1 MISKIVGDLSSR
13 FPDYAISPRTREE
26 KKEKK
31 DQEGE
36 EEEEEEWIRN
46 GAPVA
51 LSKRNAVHPGFCSPI
66 HVHVHVYI
74 YIYIWLDTWRA
85 YDHENGLL

>member
-26 KKEKK
+26 KKKKKIRKEKRK
-31 DQEGE
+31 
-36 EEEEEEWIRN
+36 RKKN
-46 GAPVA
+46 GFGME
-51 LSKRNAVHPGFCSPI
+51 LLWRYRNATLYTLDSVLLST
-66 HVHVHVYI
+66 YMYM